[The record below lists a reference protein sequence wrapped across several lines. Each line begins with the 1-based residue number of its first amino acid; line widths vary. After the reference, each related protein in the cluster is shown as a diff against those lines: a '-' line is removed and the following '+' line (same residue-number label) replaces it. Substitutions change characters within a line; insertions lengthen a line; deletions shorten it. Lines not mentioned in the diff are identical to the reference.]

1 MNQLSV
7 LRLFKGF
14 IGVDSKDYIEEGF
27 KYGLLVPKSAPEE
40 VFKEAVKLYGKDG
53 EKWNQTFHKSWEK
66 VSNAPIEQL
75 ILEQIIHY
83 ITTYG
88 FEELGIYSEDSVY
101 VPKEKLQ
108 IPELDKDIELIRII
122 AYSEKEVADK
132 LMDMLKSGIAL
143 SNDTLKDIYELS
155 DLIDKNS
162 FEEIKN
168 RQIRVYLYDKY
179 SIMPEDPE
187 EFLKF
192 IIYKTT
198 NKTIKVQDKET
209 IGALKIGSRKQI
221 LSCFDAYFKEDRDN
235 KMIRLSEI
243 FQRNKNLFLALKI
256 NVLKEYD
263 DFSEFEFKRIL
274 KEEYGECVRLNRLIN
289 RISKLSKKYHKPLK
303 LNVLD
308 RLTDSDTEVKLDDGL
323 IKSLDKITIFREI
336 RIVNGLR
343 YKLKGS
349 NSIVYKIRNGKTFA
363 TKNEELKEEEK
374 ETLLERYRFI
384 YEHLLNRTKTLFE
397 GKKVYIPNNVEY
409 KAPTSKKQFVSA
421 FPASSSLWI
430 NRETDLVFGVH
441 WCNQQIEDNL
451 GNKTDVRIDLDIH
464 LQNLGESFGWN
475 SAYRSEERD
484 VLFSG
489 DMTDAPL
496 PDGASELYY
505 VSRECN
511 DLFVL
516 SLNNYTAAPIDTPFE
531 LVVAKAKTDMK
542 AEEMEN
548 YVLDPNQIILSI
560 PMKMEANQN
569 MMRLGLVK
577 FMDDEISFIFNS
589 FNTMNRIVSDNGN
602 EVFENN
608 MNYIESYKETALDLK
623 QLLKDS
629 EAIICNKDEADIDLS
644 LEVIDKSTFIKMF
657 TQ

>member
-14 IGVDSKDYIEEGF
+14 IGLDSKDYIEDGF

-66 VSNAPIEQL
+66 VSSSPIEQL

-108 IPELDKDIELIRII
+108 IPELDKDIELIRIR

-132 LMDMLKSGIAL
+132 LMAMLKSGIAL

-162 FEEIKN
+162 FDEIKN
-168 RQIRVYLYDKY
+168 RQVRVYLYDKN
-179 SIMPEDPE
+179 SIMPSDAE
-187 EFLKF
+187 EFLKYL
-192 IIYKTT
+192 IYKIA

-209 IGALKIGSRKQI
+209 IGALKISSRKQV
-221 LSCFDAYFKEDRDN
+221 LSCFDAYLREDREN
-235 KMIRLSEI
+235 KIIKLAGI

-263 DFSEFEFKRIL
+263 DYSEYEFKRIL
-274 KEEYGECVRLNRLIN
+274 QEEYGECVRLNRLIN
-289 RISKLSKKYHKPLK
+289 RIGKLSKKHHKPQK

-308 RLTDSDTEVKLDDGL
+308 RLTDEKTEVKLDDDL
-323 IKSLDKITIFREI
+323 RKSLDKITIYREI

-343 YKLKGS
+343 YRLKGN

-363 TKNEELKEEEK
+363 TKNEELKEEDRDI
-374 ETLLERYRFI
+374 LLERYRFI
-384 YEHLLNRTKTLFE
+384 YEHLLSRTKSLFE

-409 KAPTSKKQFVSA
+409 KAPTSEKQFVSA

-430 NRETDLVFGVH
+430 NRESDLVFGVH
-441 WCNQQIEDNL
+441 WRNQQIEDNL

-475 SAYRSEERD
+475 SDYRSEERD

-505 VSRECN
+505 VSRNSN

-531 LVVAKAKTDMK
+531 LVVAKAKRDMK

-548 YVLDPNQIILSI
+548 YVLDPNQIILSV
-560 PMKMEANQN
+560 PMKLEPNLN

-629 EAIICNKDEADIDLS
+629 GAVICDKDEAEIDLS
-644 LEVIDKSTFIKMF
+644 LDVIDKSTFIKMF

>member
-14 IGVDSKDYIEEGF
+14 IGLDSKDYIEDGF

-66 VSNAPIEQL
+66 VSSSPIEQL

-108 IPELDKDIELIRII
+108 IPELDKDIELIRIR

-132 LMDMLKSGIAL
+132 LMAMLKSGIAL

-162 FEEIKN
+162 FDEIKN
-168 RQIRVYLYDKY
+168 RQVRVYLYDKY
-179 SIMPEDPE
+179 SIMPSDAE
-187 EFLKF
+187 EFLKYL
-192 IIYKTT
+192 IYKIA

-209 IGALKIGSRKQI
+209 IGALKISSRKQV
-221 LSCFDAYFKEDRDN
+221 LSCFDAYLREDREN
-235 KMIRLSEI
+235 KIIKLAGI

-263 DFSEFEFKRIL
+263 DYSEYEFKRIL
-274 KEEYGECVRLNRLIN
+274 QEEYGECVRLNRLIN
-289 RISKLSKKYHKPLK
+289 RIGKLSKKHHKPQK

-308 RLTDSDTEVKLDDGL
+308 RLTDEKTEVKLDDDL
-323 IKSLDKITIFREI
+323 RKSLDKITIYREI

-343 YKLKGS
+343 YRLKGN

-363 TKNEELKEEEK
+363 TKNEELKEEDRDI
-374 ETLLERYRFI
+374 LLERYRFI
-384 YEHLLNRTKTLFE
+384 YEHLLSRTKSLFE

-409 KAPTSKKQFVSA
+409 KAPTSEKQFVSA

-430 NRETDLVFGVH
+430 NRESDLVFGVH
-441 WCNQQIEDNL
+441 WRNQQIEDNL

-475 SAYRSEERD
+475 SDYRSEERD

-505 VSRECN
+505 VSRNSN

-531 LVVAKAKTDMK
+531 LVVAKAKRDMK

-548 YVLDPNQIILSI
+548 YVLDPNQIILSV
-560 PMKMEANQN
+560 PMKLEPNLN

-629 EAIICNKDEADIDLS
+629 GAVICDKDEAEIDLS
-644 LEVIDKSTFIKMF
+644 LDVIDKSTFIKMF

>member
-14 IGVDSKDYIEEGF
+14 IGVDSKDYIEDGF

-66 VSNAPIEQL
+66 VEKAPIEQL
-75 ILEQIIHY
+75 VLEQIVHY

-88 FEELGIYSEDSVY
+88 FEELGIYDKNSVY
-101 VPKEKLQ
+101 IPKEKLE
-108 IPELDKDIELIRII
+108 IPELDKDIELIKIR

-162 FEEIKN
+162 FDEIKN
-168 RQIRVYLYDKY
+168 RQIKIYLYDKY
-179 SIMPEDPE
+179 EIMPEDPE
-187 EFLKF
+187 EFLKYV
-192 IIYKTT
+192 IYKVT

-209 IGALKIGSRKQI
+209 IYALNIGSRKQV
-221 LSCFDAYFKEDRDN
+221 LSYFDAYLKEDREN
-235 KMIRLSEI
+235 KMIKLAQV
-243 FQRNKNLFLALKI
+243 FQRNKNLFLALKA
-256 NVLKEYD
+256 NTLKEYD
-263 DFSEFEFKRIL
+263 DYRDYEFKRIL

-308 RLTDSDTEVKLDDGL
+308 RLTDEDTEVQLNDDL
-323 IKSLDKITIFREI
+323 KKSLDKITIFREI
-336 RIVNGLR
+336 RIINGLR
-343 YKLKGS
+343 YRLKGS

-363 TKNEELKEEEK
+363 TKNEELKEEERQI
-374 ETLLERYRFI
+374 LLERYRFI
-384 YEHLLNRTKTLFE
+384 YEHLLNRTKALFE
-397 GKKVYIPNNVEY
+397 GKKVYIPENVEY
-409 KAPTSKKQFVSA
+409 KAPTSEKQFVSA

-451 GNKTDVRIDLDIH
+451 GNKTDVRVDLDIH
-464 LQNLGESFGWN
+464 LQNLGESYGWN

-505 VSRECN
+505 VSRKCN
-511 DLFVL
+511 DIFVL
-516 SLNNYTAAPIDTPFE
+516 SLNNYTDTGIETPFE
-531 LVVAKAKTDMK
+531 LVVAKAKRDMK

-548 YVLDPNQIILSI
+548 YVLDPNEIILSV
-560 PMKMEANQN
+560 PLKMEANQN
-569 MMRLGLVK
+569 LMRLGLVK

-589 FNTMNRIVSDNGN
+589 FNTMNRIISENGN

-608 MNYIESYKETALDLK
+608 MNFIESYKETALDLK
-623 QLLKDS
+623 QLLRDS
-629 EAIICNKDEADIDLS
+629 GGIICDKDEAEIDLS
-644 LEVIDKSTFIKMF
+644 LEAIDKSSFIKMF

>member
-14 IGVDSKDYIEEGF
+14 IGVDSKDYIEDGF

-66 VSNAPIEQL
+66 VSSSPIEQL

-108 IPELDKDIELIRII
+108 IPELDKDIELIRIR

-132 LMDMLKSGIAL
+132 LMAMLKSGIAL

-162 FEEIKN
+162 FDEIKN
-168 RQIRVYLYDKY
+168 RQVRVYLYDKY
-179 SIMPEDPE
+179 SIMPSDAE
-187 EFLKF
+187 EFLKYL
-192 IIYKTT
+192 IYKIA

-209 IGALKIGSRKQI
+209 IGALKISSRKQV
-221 LSCFDAYFKEDRDN
+221 LSCFDAYLREDREN
-235 KMIRLSEI
+235 KIIKLAGI

-263 DFSEFEFKRIL
+263 DYSEYEFKRIL
-274 KEEYGECVRLNRLIN
+274 QEEYGECVRLNRLIN
-289 RISKLSKKYHKPLK
+289 RIGKLSKKHHKPQK

-308 RLTDSDTEVKLDDGL
+308 RLTDEKTEVKLDDDL
-323 IKSLDKITIFREI
+323 RKSLDKITIYREI

-343 YKLKGS
+343 YRLKGN

-363 TKNEELKEEEK
+363 TKNEELKEEDRDI
-374 ETLLERYRFI
+374 LLERYRFI
-384 YEHLLNRTKTLFE
+384 YEHLLSRTKSLFE

-409 KAPTSKKQFVSA
+409 KAPTSEKQFVSA

-430 NRETDLVFGVH
+430 NRESDLVFGVH
-441 WCNQQIEDNL
+441 WRNQQIEDNL

-475 SAYRSEERD
+475 SDYRSEERD

-505 VSRECN
+505 VSRNSN

-531 LVVAKAKTDMK
+531 LVVAKAKRDMK

-548 YVLDPNQIILSI
+548 YVLDPNQIILSV
-560 PMKMEANQN
+560 PMKLEPNLN

-629 EAIICNKDEADIDLS
+629 GAVICDKDEAEIDLS
-644 LEVIDKSTFIKMF
+644 LDVIDKSTFIKMF